1 MKTLASAAL
10 AVLATPAIARD
21 FGAFRQ
27 KLAGSTALS
36 YEKRD
41 AGGADLSKLADTIER
56 MGKAW
61 EEFKKTNDE
70 SLSKRDTLLDEKLGR
85 ISTELDALGELK
97 KSLERLETRASR
109 PGGAGSRGDGPDESP
124 EARTYRQLFMRWVRN
139 PRDPQCY
146 SEVRKA
152 HKELRAKLPNQDDDR
167 DWETRAVQ
175 TVTSTGS
182 AGGFALPEV
191 IERQIA
197 RLSVDISPIRQIATV
212 RTVGSPDYK
221 ELFDVNGAAFEWVGE
236 AGARS
241 QTNTPDL
248 AEVAPTFGMASAR
261 PRASEESLDDI
272 FFDVESWLISSAS
285 DTIARGEGAA
295 FVVGSGTNRPT
306 GFLAGP
312 TPVITADGARAFGTL
327 QFIAS
332 GQAAA
337 LPTSADILYD
347 LIYALRARYR
357 ANARWVTS
365 KLVLAALRKYKD
377 TTNQYLWQ
385 PSLVQGQP
393 ENFMGYPITEAE
405 DMPAVAANA
414 FPLAFG
420 DFREGYLIADRV
432 GMRMTRDEITLPGF
446 VQFYIRRRVGGRI
459 RNSEAIKLLRISA
472 T

>member
-1 MKTLASAAL
+1 MTDIAEAIEKIGRTFDEYKATNDARLEQIARRGAADVVTEEKLARMDAAL
-10 AVLATPAIARD
+10 DQLA
-21 FGAFRQ
+21 
-27 KLAGSTALS
+27 
-36 YEKRD
+36 
-41 AGGADLSKLADTIER
+41 
-56 MGKAW
+56 
-61 EEFKKTNDE
+61 
-70 SLSKRDTLLDEKLGR
+70 
-85 ISTELDALGELK
+85 ELK
-97 KSLERLETRASR
+97 KQVEQVETRAAR
-109 PGGAGSRGDGPDESP
+109 PGGAGSRDGVSEAP
-124 EARTYRQLFMRWVRN
+124 EARTYRNLFLRWVRN
-139 PRDPQCY
+139 PTDERAKI
-146 SEVRKA
+146 ELRNARKA
-152 HKELRAKLPNQDDDR
+152 LEAKAGGDDDGF
-167 DWETRAVQ
+167 ETRAVQ

-182 AGGFALPEV
+182 AGGFALPEI

-248 AEVAPTFGMASAR
+248 AEVAPTFGTASAR
-261 PRASEESLDDI
+261 PRASEESLDDL
-272 FFDVESWLISSAS
+272 FFDVESWLISSA
-285 DTIARGEGAA
+285 AEAMAAGEGLA
-295 FVVGSGTNRPT
+295 FVNGNGSNRPT

-312 TPVITADGARAFGTL
+312 TPVLTTDATRAFGTL
-327 QFIAS
+327 QCIVS

-337 LPTSADILYD
+337 LPTSADVFID
-347 LIYALRARYR
+347 MAYALRARYR

-365 KLVLAALRKYKD
+365 RVVLSALRKYKD

-385 PSLVQGQP
+385 PSLSQSQP
-393 ENFMGYPITEAE
+393 ESFMGYPVTEAE
-405 DMPAVAANA
+405 DMPAVGAGN

-459 RNSEAIKLLRISA
+459 RNSQAIKLLRISA